1 MNPRGDT
8 RYALRQIRTHPGFA
22 IVAILTMALGLG
34 ATTAMFSLVNG
45 VLLRPLQYKDS
56 QDLYIATEIFP
67 TTAQTSR
74 EVPVNARHFHE
85 WRTRCV
91 SCASVAMVDGIGFT
105 LNGERESVRVP
116 GLRVSTNFFSTLG
129 VQPSLGRDFLPEEE
143 TRGQHRVIL
152 LSDSLWRTRYNADRN
167 IVGREIRVD
176 GEPYTIIGVMPAS
189 LSLPRGDQWTPSFRH
204 DAQPLIFRPL
214 GFSVADAQPAGMHN
228 YASVIRLTPG
238 TSPERARAE
247 MDALIQAFSKEFS
260 TPVVARLAP
269 MHEAVT
275 SQGRSA
281 LWLLA
286 GIVAA
291 VLLVVCVNTGNLML
305 VRTASRA
312 REAGIRLALGA
323 DRRQVFALVFT
334 EAFLLTGVGAL
345 LGWFVA
351 QSAVTALVAAAPA
364 GIPRIE
370 EVQMDGQVLLFA
382 FAAVTLSTL
391 LCGLLPALQLARTA
405 PRESLQSGSRNATDS
420 KNRLRIRELL
430 IGAEVALST
439 VLLIFGGLLTLSFAR
454 LIGVDKGFDTERVLT
469 QDVTLTSPEYRPS
482 GASRKYIDAVLPKL
496 AAIPGVRYAGV
507 TSHIPLRGE
516 TWVDGLV
523 DLNAPPKRPDAS
535 PAANFRFVSPG
546 FFEAMAIPLKRG
558 RYLEARDHGHF
569 VGLMSEDAA
578 ERLWPNQDP
587 IGKRIHRTASNGP
600 QDSLE
605 IIGVVGSVR
614 TGLDSEAPLTVY
626 QPAWTTDSSGWSFVI
641 RTQGEPESVMAAAR
655 EVIRAHDPT
664 VPLMPARTMQ
674 AVVNEAVAVR
684 RFQMYLVSG
693 FAIAAL
699 LLASLGIFGVVSFAA
714 ARRTQE
720 MGVRLALGAKA
731 SSVVR
736 MVIAQ
741 GMYPVIFGLI
751 AGVLAALALGRFIA
765 SQLFQVSPQDPWT
778 IATVVTVLMMA
789 AAFACWLPARRASKT
804 DPMLALRGD

>member
-1 MNPRGDT
+1 MQDLK
-8 RYALRQIRTHPGFA
+8 YALRQISTHPGFA
-22 IVAILTMALGLG
+22 IIAILTMALGLG
-34 ATTAMFSLVNG
+34 ATTAMFSLVDG

-56 QDLYIATEIFP
+56 QDLYIATEMFP
-67 TTAQTSR
+67 SMAQTSR

-85 WRTRCV
+85 WRARCT

-105 LNGERESVRVP
+105 LNGERESMRVP

-129 VQPSLGRDFLPEEE
+129 IQPALGRDFLSEEE
-143 TRGQHRVIL
+143 VRGQHRVIL

-204 DAQPLIFRPL
+204 DAQPVIFRPL
-214 GFSVADAQPAGMHN
+214 GFSVAEAQPVGMHN

-238 TSPERARAE
+238 TSPERARIE
-247 MDALIQAFSKEFS
+247 IDALIQPFSKEFS
-260 TPVVARLAP
+260 FPVNARLVP

-275 SQGRSA
+275 AQGRSA

-334 EAFLLTGVGAL
+334 EAFLLTGAGAL

-351 QSAVTALVAAAPA
+351 QSVVTALVAAAPA

-370 EVQMDGQVLLFA
+370 EVQMDGRVLLFA
-382 FAAVTLSTL
+382 FGAVALSTL

-405 PRESLQSGSRNATDS
+405 PRESLQSGSRSSTDS
-420 KNRLRIRELL
+420 KNRLRVREVL

-439 VLLIFGGLLTLSFAR
+439 ILLIFGGLLALSFTR
-454 LIGVDKGFDTERVLT
+454 LLGVDKGFDTERVLT
-469 QDVTLTSPEYRPS
+469 QDVALTSPDYRPS

-496 AAIPGVRYAGV
+496 AAIPGVRFAGV

-523 DLNAPPKRPDAS
+523 DLNAPPKRPDEN

-546 FFEAMAIPLKRG
+546 FFEAMGIPLKRG
-558 RYLEARDHGHF
+558 RYLEPRDHGRF
-569 VGLMSEDAA
+569 VGIMSEAAA
-578 ERLWPNQDP
+578 ERLWPGQDP

-600 QDSLE
+600 EDGLE
-605 IIGVVGSVR
+605 IVGVVGSVR
-614 TGLDSEAPLTVY
+614 TGLDSEPPLTVY
-626 QPAWTTDSSGWSFVI
+626 QPVWTTDSSAWSFVI
-641 RTQGEPESVMAAAR
+641 RTQGEPESMMAAVR
-655 EVIRAHDPT
+655 EAIRAQDPT

-674 AVVNEAVAVR
+674 AVVDEAVAVR
-684 RFQMYLVSG
+684 RFQMYLISG
-693 FAIAAL
+693 FAIVAL
-699 LLASLGIFGVVSFAA
+699 LLASLGIFGVVSFAT

-741 GMYPVIFGLI
+741 GMYPVIFGLTI
-751 AGVLAALALGRFIA
+751 GVLAAVGLGQFIA

-778 IATVVTVLMMA
+778 IATVVTVLLIA
-789 AAFACWLPARRASKT
+789 GVFACWLPARRAAKT
-804 DPMLALRGD
+804 DPMLALRAD